1 MITKGDEHKSA
12 AQLLR
17 SREAKGLIWSL
28 VARLTFLVV
37 VVALTFSSLTVAQ
50 PALMLGVCL
59 VGCALTLYGLNLA
72 RREERLRLVGG
83 AGLAFDLLILLL
95 VPFLWY
101 HTYGGPDVSPAYL
114 MKLPL
119 ALVILVVMVYNTMAL
134 RPAYPAAVAG
144 FSVVLQIALAAYV
157 LGDPRVVSTTDI
169 LQVVTGPAVSVNQLI
184 IQVAGTALAGVFLT
198 FLSKAAHQIV
208 HDVVEVEAE
217 NRRIVKEQARLLMEV
232 KMTGLANLVAGVAH
246 EMNTPLGATM
256 SSVDTVETCTTKIGE
271 AIDHDNAGE
280 LVRKDRKVGRFLA
293 LIRDSSGVIKT
304 AGQRMA
310 DVVASLKN
318 FARLDEADVQRTDIR
333 RGLDS
338 TLALITDETK
348 RNARVVKDYGDVPDI
363 ECRPRELNQVFMTLF
378 MNAFQAMGGEGTLSV
393 RVASSDDRVTVTVSD
408 TGTGMDE
415 ERLKTL
421 FHIGF
426 GTKGGRMGMGL
437 GLPTA
442 KSIVE
447 RHHGTLSVMSEP
459 GVGTTFSISLPVKAA
474 ALASRSSLRN

>member
-1 MITKGDEHKSA
+1 MAGKGGEQASA
-12 AQLLR
+12 DQLLR

-28 VARLTFLVV
+28 VARLAFILVV
-37 VVALTFSSLTVAQ
+37 VTLTLFSLVVAQ
-50 PALMLGVCL
+50 PALLLGVCL
-59 VGCALTLYGLNLA
+59 AGGALTLYGLYLA
-72 RREERLRLVGG
+72 RREERLRLVGR
-83 AGLAFDLLILLL
+83 AGLVFDLLILVL

-101 HTYGGPDVSPAYL
+101 QAYGGPDVSPTYL

-119 ALVILVVMVYNTMAL
+119 TLVILVVMVYNTMAL

-144 FSVVLQIALAAYV
+144 FSVVLQIALAVYV
-157 LGDPRVVSTTDI
+157 LRDPRIVSTTDI

-184 IQVAGTALAGVFLT
+184 VQVAGIALVGVFLT
-198 FLSKAAHQIV
+198 FLSKAARQIV
-208 HDVVEVEAE
+208 HEVVEVEAE

-256 SSVDTVETCTTKIGE
+256 SSVDTVETCTTKIDE
-271 AIDHDNAGE
+271 AIDTAGDP
-280 LVRKDRKVGRFLA
+280 VRKDRKVGRFLA

-310 DVVASLKN
+310 EVVASLKS
-318 FARLDEADVQRTDIR
+318 FSRLDEADVQRTDIC

-338 TLALITDETK
+338 TLALITGETK
-348 RNARVVKDYGDVPDI
+348 RNASVVKNYQQDVPDI
-363 ECRPRELNQVFMTLF
+363 ECRPRELNQVFMTLL
-378 MNAFQAMGGEGTLSV
+378 MNAFQAMEGEGTLSV
-393 RVASSDDRVTVTVSD
+393 RVTSSGDRVNVTVSD
-408 TGTGMDE
+408 TGKGMDE

-421 FHIGF
+421 FDIGF
-426 GTKGGRMGMGL
+426 GKKEGRMGMGL

-447 RHHGTLSVMSEP
+447 RHHGTLSVESEP
-459 GVGTTFSISLPVKAA
+459 GEGTTFSISLPVKAA
-474 ALASRSSLRN
+474 ALPPRSNQ